1 MPIDQERLSTVL
13 YRLSGR
19 DRWSAL
25 IACYDHNFDERLL
38 VGHGM
43 LEQGVV
49 IEAYG
54 AIGRLDAAEALA
66 ERCLSSIYHPV
77 EDAKYHVSIHT
88 GLVRAAARLC
98 RFEPDRAAAI
108 ATRARAYLDRH
119 LPEPIAL
126 KKENERFQDLRLL
139 IDLLEGLVLEA
150 RGHYADGA
158 ILLRDALDHRPH
170 WAGDIK
176 PRIEAAYARCL
187 ARLDPCAAF
196 TRRMWAEMQEYDE
209 PWSFN
214 PHWLM
219 GLIDRD
225 PAAASAVLDKAP
237 PRDRDLTATWR
248 RAARKSMKMW
258 QADKRARDMVMRMI
272 DKAGQEEYELY
283 PRLATWR
290 YEMQRRLGDRRVADA
305 HLEPLRDLEPE
316 TGWPFVRR
324 LCIYDSRTDPHLGPV
339 SPVGVRQVLGAAER
353 LRNDDDGS
361 VRVVAGALVARCRLL
376 LGEPLPALSVIRQ
389 TMRHMRKSRHGPLR
403 WLAPPAWPDRD
414 LALKTYR
421 DILRVVPGHARER
434 TAWCRRV
441 EPRVAAAMSRQYLT
455 WAQEWPP
462 A

>member
-1 MPIDQERLSTVL
+1 MPIDEDRLSTTL
-13 YRLSGR
+13 FRLSGR

-25 IACYDHNFDERLL
+25 IDCYRRNFDERLL
-38 VGHGM
+38 AGHGM

-54 AIGRLDAAEALA
+54 AIGRLDAAEEMAD
-66 ERCLSSIYHPV
+66 RCVESIFHPW
-77 EDAKYHVSIHT
+77 EDCKYYVSVYG

-108 ATRARAYLDRH
+108 ATRVQAYIDRNM
-119 LPEPIAL
+119 PEPIAL
-126 KKENERFQDLRLL
+126 KKENERMQDLRLL
-139 IDLLEGLVLEA
+139 VELLKGLVLEA
-150 RGHYADGA
+150 RGHYADAA
-158 ILLRDALDHRPH
+158 IHLRDALDRRPH
-170 WAGDIK
+170 WATDIK

-225 PAAASAVLDKAP
+225 PAAAAAVLNKAP
-237 PRDRDLTATWR
+237 PRDRDLTAGWR
-248 RAARKSMKMW
+248 RAARKAMNMW
-258 QADKRARDMVMRMI
+258 RADKRARDMVLRMI

-290 YEMQRRLGDRRVADA
+290 YEMQRRLGDRRAADA

-353 LRNDDDGS
+353 LRNDDDRA
-361 VRVVAGALVARCRLL
+361 VRVVAGSLVARCRLL
-376 LGEPLPALSVIRQ
+376 LGEPEAALSVIRQ
-389 TMRHMRKSRHGPLR
+389 TMRHLRGARGGPLR

-421 DILRVVPGHARER
+421 DVLRVVPGHVPEK

-441 EPRVAAAMSRQYLT
+441 EPRVAAAMRRRYLA

-462 A
+462 V